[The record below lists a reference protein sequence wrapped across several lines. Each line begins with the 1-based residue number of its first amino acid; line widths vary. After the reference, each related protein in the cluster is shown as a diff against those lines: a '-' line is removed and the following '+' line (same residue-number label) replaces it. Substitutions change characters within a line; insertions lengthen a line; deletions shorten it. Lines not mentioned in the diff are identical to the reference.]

1 MKRPFDVILFD
12 LGSTL
17 IYFNG
22 DFDEILVTGYAR
34 CYSALHVAGLHLER
48 GPFLQ
53 RFKELMDEYRR
64 ERETEFIE
72 YTTYN
77 ILKLALAEFG
87 YPAVPDNLI
96 RQAVATIYQL
106 TQQYWE
112 VEPDAHATLKQL
124 QQEGYHLG
132 LVSNAGD
139 EPDVQTLIDRAG
151 LRPYF
156 EVILVSAELGIRKP
170 HPRIFE
176 QALQYWGVPPR
187 RAAMVGDTLGA
198 DILGAHNA
206 GLYSIWITRR
216 ADSPGNRAHAGLIIP
231 DAEISALAGLPALL
245 RVLEGDE

>member
-1 MKRPFDVILFD
+1 MRRPFDVILFD

-22 DFDEILVTGYAR
+22 DFDASLVAGYAE
-34 CYSALHVAGLHLER
+34 CYSALSAAGLHLER
-48 GPFLQ
+48 EPFLR
-53 RFKELMDEYRR
+53 RFKQLMDEYRR

-77 ILKLALAEFG
+77 ILSLTLTEFG
-87 YPAVPDNLI
+87 YNDIPESLI
-96 RQAVATIYQL
+96 RQAVAAIYQV
-106 TQQYWE
+106 TQQSWE
-112 VEPDAHATLKQL
+112 VEPDAHATLQQL
-124 QQEGYHLG
+124 LGEGYRLG

-156 EVILVSAELGIRKP
+156 EVILVSADLGIRKP
-170 HPRIFE
+170 NPRIFE

-198 DILGAHNA
+198 DILGAFNA

-216 ADSPGNRAHAGLIIP
+216 ADSPGNQAHAETIFP
-231 DAEISALAGLPALL
+231 DARIANLAELPGLL
-245 RVLEGDE
+245 RGLEGAE